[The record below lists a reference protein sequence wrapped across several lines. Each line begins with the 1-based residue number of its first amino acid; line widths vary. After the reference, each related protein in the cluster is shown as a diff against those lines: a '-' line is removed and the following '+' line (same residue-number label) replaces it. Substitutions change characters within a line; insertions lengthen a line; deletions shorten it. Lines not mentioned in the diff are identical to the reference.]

1 MTRFRETG
9 GTPGP
14 VTPKSRIVW
23 QHRSFLR
30 TANRKPHHS
39 ESPTGHPASFSSSA
53 PRECRPTLAAHLAP
67 TRAQQR
73 SSSEEKDWNRLG
85 AQLVLVL
92 MTMTTVIDSRACP
105 MLRRRPSAPS
115 RRTTSHL
122 LPPPQQIPIH
132 HQTRLRP
139 VRPALRYSSDPK
151 GHRFDPGTR
160 AASHSLG
167 RSTRA
172 QRSAQL
178 VNAESKSAARVG
190 RPMSPRQVNDCGRPW
205 IARGIVTRHADI
217 HSKWQS
223 SPLRISQTLAVS
235 PRLGL
240 ADDRVLESSP
250 ASYLDRGKTL
260 AARRHRRRRRRRLWR
275 FLVR

>member
-105 MLRRRPSAPS
+105 MLRRRLSAPS

-178 VNAESKSAARVG
+178 VDAESKSAARVG
-190 RPMSPRQVNDCGRPW
+190 RPVLFVVPGLFNKSARARLTRREREGPLY
-205 IARGIVTRHADI
+205 ARGAHTFKVA
-217 HSKWQS
+217 K
-223 SPLRISQTLAVS
+223 
-235 PRLGL
+235 
-240 ADDRVLESSP
+240 
-250 ASYLDRGKTL
+250 
-260 AARRHRRRRRRRLWR
+260 
-275 FLVR
+275 